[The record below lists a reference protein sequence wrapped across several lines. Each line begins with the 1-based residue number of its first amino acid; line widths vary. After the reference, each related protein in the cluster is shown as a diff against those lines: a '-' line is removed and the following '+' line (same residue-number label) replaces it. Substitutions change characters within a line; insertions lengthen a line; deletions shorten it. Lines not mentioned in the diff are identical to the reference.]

1 MTSAEREVR
10 KGVGGVEVRSDGKKV
25 RRRQEVRTE
34 EAEIDE
40 KMESVRRWQSER
52 RQNERKNIKWGEE
65 GGPKSSLA
73 DCSCQSEISRGTG
86 WELQPFKRF
95 RVAELNASDVSLPST
110 TILELILAA
119 PSRQQS
125 APLRTGLK

>member
-10 KGVGGVEVRSDGKKV
+10 KGVGGGKVRSDGKKV

-65 GGPKSSLA
+65 GGPKSSSA
-73 DCSCQSEISRGTG
+73 DCSCQSEISRGAG

-119 PSRQQS
+119 PTRQQS
-125 APLRTGLK
+125 ALLRTGLK